1 MSENL
6 FAEPNLKQITVWAR
20 GVLQNKDARDVVVAL
35 TEAAAQ
41 ENKHVQA
48 WENYVDLPDRI
59 YVPVRAY
66 AKISSDPIDSR
77 YVYENDA
84 PDIVVLVEET
94 LVKNDKILKGL
105 KEGGILVVN
114 TRRSP
119 EEILNFLVTKGNLGT
134 IVTVDANSMS
144 TAVVTLSGSEGATD
158 ATGIGGGISAPIAGA
173 VVKASGIVKLEN
185 LESVVKNPAAM
196 KRGYNECRV
205 MKLDKI
211 EPAQP
216 VKEET
221 AWDLLKRM
229 PFAGTVDSPVSEN
242 PGMVTGN
249 WKTRRPVIDKEQC
262 TECSTCW
269 IFCPDACITRTD
281 NGMEFNL
288 KYCKGCALC
297 EATCPSGAITMVPEL
312 DFKE

>member
-41 ENKHVQA
+41 EDKYVQA
-48 WENYVDLPDRI
+48 WENYVDLPDRV

-66 AKISSDPIDSR
+66 AKISPDPIDSR

-84 PDIVVLVEET
+84 PDVVVLMEET

-119 EEILNFLVTKGNLGT
+119 EEILNFLVTNGNLGT
-134 IVTVDANSMS
+134 VVTVDANSMS
-144 TAVVTLSGSEGATD
+144 TAVVTLDGAEGATD
-158 ATGIGGGISAPIAGA
+158 ATGIGAGISAPVAGA

-185 LESVVKNPAAM
+185 LEKVVKNPAAM
-196 KRGYNECRV
+196 RRGYNECQV

-211 EPAQP
+211 EPAEP

-249 WKTRRPVIDKEQC
+249 WRTRRPVIDKEQC

>member
-41 ENKHVQA
+41 EDKYVQA
-48 WENYVDLPDRI
+48 WENYVDLPDRV

-66 AKISSDPIDSR
+66 AKISPDPIDSR

-84 PDIVVLVEET
+84 PDVVVLMEET

-134 IVTVDANSMS
+134 VVTVDANSMS
-144 TAVVTLSGSEGATD
+144 TAVVTLDGAEGATD
-158 ATGIGGGISAPIAGA
+158 ATGIGAGISAPVAGA

-185 LESVVKNPAAM
+185 LEKVVKNPAAM
-196 KRGYNECRV
+196 RRGYNECQV

-211 EPAQP
+211 EPAEP

-249 WKTRRPVIDKEQC
+249 WRTRRPVIDKEQC
-262 TECSTCW
+262 TKCSTCW

-312 DFKE
+312 DFKD